1 MSCRAVRGAITVRA
15 NTEEEI
21 SSATVELLR
30 SIIEANAIA
39 VDDIVSVLFTVTKD
53 INAQFPA
60 TAARGLGWKLVPMIC
75 SYEID
80 VKKSIKK
87 CIRVL
92 LTFNSNKK
100 QEDIHHQYLR
110 DAEKLRTDLVQK
122 KGK

>member
-1 MSCRAVRGAITVRA
+1 MSCRAVRGAITVKE
-15 NTEEEI
+15 NSEEEI
-21 SSATVELLR
+21 SLATVELLR
-30 SIIEANAIA
+30 SIIGANAIV

-60 TAARGLGWKLVPMIC
+60 TAARRLGWKYVPMLC

-80 VKKSIKK
+80 VKKSMKK

-100 QEDIHHQYLR
+100 QEEIHHQYLR
-110 DAEKLRTDLVQK
+110 DAEKLRADLVQK